1 MARAVFRYWGV
12 SPWEIEVM
20 YGYFSSRFEVVQE
33 DIEQEDPGFASSLA
47 IRIPVAFSEEFFRWF
62 EYRRWERV
70 KSLLKE
76 MKRRRG
82 SGNAI
87 RIDLVFEGNRSVL
100 FRVDS
105 EDKQWFDNSVE
116 KIDFVLELLPYHTAG
131 LPPATSLM
139 EYMFDTRAVRWRLHT
154 ARAGDRTYRFRGDRW
169 HTVGDDD
176 DT

>member
-1 MARAVFRYWGV
+1 MAKTVFRYWGI

-20 YGYFSSRFEVVQE
+20 YGYFSSRFEVVQDE
-33 DIEQEDPGFASSLA
+33 IEQEDPGFASSLA
-47 IRIPVAFSEEFFRWF
+47 IRMPVAFSEEFFRWF
-62 EYRRWERV
+62 DYRRWERV
-70 KSLLKE
+70 KALFKE

-87 RIDLVFEGNRSVL
+87 RIRLVFEGNRSIS
-100 FRVDS
+100 FSIDS

-131 LPPATSLM
+131 LPPATRSM
-139 EYMFDTRAVRWRLHT
+139 EYAFDTQAVRWRLHA

-169 HTVGDDD
+169 HRVEEDD